1 MDESTMDDE
10 SAEHEASESHDDEKQ
25 DDEALLKQARARF
38 AQAHEAHRDDF
49 EACKLAQDFIALDQW
64 PQKIKSERESL
75 GRPCLTLDH
84 LNQYVRHV
92 VNGGL
97 MQSRDVRVLAMSG
110 ESDDQVG
117 EILAG
122 MIRQITQS
130 STAAVAY
137 ETGLRH
143 SCQVGFGYWRV
154 LVQEIPGGEGL
165 QEIVIRK
172 IKDPRMVLLDP
183 FCDYPDG
190 RDAQYC
196 FVLSK
201 MTEKEFRDQYGDD
214 AEIGSWQE
222 MDSSKVL
229 PWVTEGAVV
238 VAEYYYRDA
247 DGTVNF
253 AVLSPTAVLQRGLHH
268 GNVIPIVRTVG
279 EEYEVDGKHRL
290 RGLIN
295 LSSMDAQRAYNYSS
309 SAFIEAVAL
318 APLAPFVAEEGQV
331 EQYQQEWKEAHR
343 VPRAVL
349 RYKGVSI
356 SGQVLPPPQRSAPAG
371 IPDGWQ
377 GMMQNLIADQQMI
390 MGLAQPSVLGTG
402 GSPVQSGAGV
412 NAQQEPG
419 EINSYHLIAHWH
431 TAIEQTGRIILAM
444 IPHVYTEAQ
453 AVKIVGDDGVMT
465 TALLNPEQQQTFIEH
480 KTAYDKVL
488 SASYNLNIGRYD
500 VAMSTGPSSASKR
513 QEANKTLMTVVNAFP
528 ELMKVAGDL
537 VVGSMNMAGA
547 DVLAKRLKG
556 LLPPGTTEDASGQL
570 AIIQQMQ
577 EERAGL
583 TQQLQELTQAVMA
596 EQEKARA
603 SLIEEQM
610 KSAAKLQE
618 TELRASADSFKQHL
632 DDQRAIQIASMES
645 ETKLEVAARDG
656 VVKLMV
662 AKIAA
667 GAKVDVE
674 ILKSFTAASQ
684 LPTHEDRMGGYMGSM
699 GSLMSDE
706 MPITT
711 PITEEGPYVG

>member
-1 MDESTMDDE
+1 MGDETDE
-10 SAEHEASESHDDEKQ
+10 TAPQEPD
-25 DDEALLKQARARF
+25 ALLSQAKARF
-38 AQAHEAHRDDF
+38 KQAHEAHRDDF
-49 EACKLAQDFIALDQW
+49 EDCKLVQDFIALDQW
-64 PQKIKSERESL
+64 PQKIKSERESM

-97 MQSRDVRVLAMSG
+97 MQARDVRVLALSG
-110 ESDDQVG
+110 EADDQVG

-130 STAAVAY
+130 STASVAY

-154 LVQEIPGGEGL
+154 LVQDIVGGDGL

-201 MTEKEFRDQYGDD
+201 MTEKEFREQYGDE
-214 AEIGSWQE
+214 AELGSWQE
-222 MDSSKVL
+222 MDQAKVL
-229 PWVTEGAVV
+229 PWITEGAVV
-238 VAEYYYRDA
+238 VAEYYYRQP
-247 DGTVNF
+247 DGTVMF
-253 AVLSPTAVLQRGLHH
+253 AVLSPTAVLQQGVHH

-279 EEYEVDGKHRL
+279 EEYEQDGKHRL

-331 EQYQQEWKEAHR
+331 EPFQQEWKEAHR

-356 SGQVLPPPQRSAPAG
+356 SGQMLPPPSRSAPAG
-371 IPDGWQ
+371 IPEGWQ
-377 GMMQNLIADQQMI
+377 GMMSNLISDQQMI

-412 NAQQEPG
+412 NAQQAPG
-419 EINSYHLIAHWH
+419 EINSFHLISHWH

-444 IPHVYTEAQ
+444 IPHVYTQAQ
-453 AVKIVGDDGVMT
+453 AVKITGDDGVMT
-465 TALLNPEQQQTFIEH
+465 TAMLNPQQGQTFMEH
-480 KTAYDKVL
+480 QDAYNKVL
-488 SASYNLNIGRYD
+488 SASYNVNIGRYD
-500 VAMSTGPSSASKR
+500 VAMTTGPSSASKR

-528 ELMKVAGDL
+528 ELMRVAGDL
-537 VVGSMNMAGA
+537 VVGSMDMAGA

-556 LLPPGTTEDASGQL
+556 LLPPGTTEDAGGQL
-570 AIIQQMQ
+570 AIIQQLHQ
-577 EERAGL
+577 ENGAL
-583 TQQLQELTQAVMA
+583 KQQMQELTQAVMA
-596 EQEKARA
+596 EREKAQA
-603 SLIEEQM
+603 GLIEEQM
-610 KSAAKLQE
+610 KSTAKLQE
-618 TELRASADSFKQHL
+618 RELQASADSFRQHL
-632 DDQRAIQIASMES
+632 DDQKAIQVASIKS
-645 ETKLEVAARDG
+645 QSDLEIAARDG
-656 VVKLMV
+656 VVKIMV

-667 GAKVDVE
+667 GSKIDVE
-674 ILKSFTAASQ
+674 LIKSFIAASQ
-684 LPTHEDRMGGYMGSM
+684 MPTHEERMGRYMESMGSM
-699 GSLMSDE
+699 TSAP
-706 MPITT
+706 MPVPA
-711 PITEEGPYVG
+711 PIVEEGTYAT

>member
-1 MDESTMDDE
+1 MADQGEDEERE
-10 SAEHEASESHDDEKQ
+10 SAENDAEI
-25 DDEALLKQARARF
+25 LKKAKARF
-38 AQAHEAHRDDF
+38 KQAHEAHRDDF
-49 EACKLAQDFIALDQW
+49 EDCKLVQDFIAMDQW

-110 ESDDQVG
+110 ESDDKVG
-117 EILAG
+117 EVLAG

-130 STAAVAY
+130 STASIAY

-154 LVQEIPGGEGL
+154 LVQPIVGSEGL
-165 QEIVIRK
+165 QEITIRK
-172 IKDPRMVLLDP
+172 IKDPRMVLIDP

-201 MTEKEFRDQYGDD
+201 MTEAEFKDQYGDD

-222 MDSSKVL
+222 MDAAKVL
-229 PWVTEGAVV
+229 PWITEGAIV

-247 DGTVNF
+247 DGTVKF
-253 AVLSPTAVLQRGLHH
+253 AVLSPTAVLQQGLHH
-268 GNVIPIVRTVG
+268 GNVMPIVRSVG
-279 EEYEVDGKHRL
+279 EEYEVEGKHRL

-349 RYKGVSI
+349 RYKGVSV

-377 GMMQNLIADQQMI
+377 GMMTNLISDQQMI

-412 NAQQEPG
+412 NAQQAPG
-419 EINSYHLIAHWH
+419 EINSYHLINHWH
-431 TAIEQTGRIILAM
+431 NAIEQTGRIILAM

-453 AVKIVGDDGVMT
+453 AVKITGDDGVMT
-465 TALLNPEQQQTFIEH
+465 TAMLNPVQEQTFKEM
-480 KTAYDKVL
+480 TDTYSKVL
-488 SASYNLNIGRYD
+488 STSYNINIGRYD

-537 VVGSMNMAGA
+537 VVGSMDMAGA

-577 EERAGL
+577 QENAQMKE
-583 TQQLQELTQAVMA
+583 QMQELTQAVMA
-596 EQEKARA
+596 EREKSQAG
-603 SLIEEQM
+603 LIEEQM
-610 KSAAKLQE
+610 KSAAKMQERELQ
-618 TELRASADSFKQHL
+618 ASADSFKQHL
-632 DDQRAIQIASMES
+632 DDQRAIQVAQIKSQ
-645 ETKLEVAARDG
+645 TDLEVAAHDG

-662 AKIAA
+662 AKIGA
-667 GAKVDVE
+667 GSKIDVE
-674 ILKSFTAASQ
+674 LIKSFTAASQ
-684 LPTHEDRMGGYMGSM
+684 LPTHEDRMGGYMGSAE
-699 GSLMSDE
+699 SLMSDPAPQPTDT
-706 MPITT
+706 PI
-711 PITEEGPYVG
+711 ITEESYAT